1 MNKFCIFILIGE
13 TVWKYILIMSYSYV
27 NIFVF
32 DLHDF
37 LIRFL
42 VKTIKLLLEEENIAR
57 NLKKSPRTGDEIEP
71 EVARLFSTFHTAWPR
86 EMFFPQEFSELT
98 KLYFDIHDED

>member
-1 MNKFCIFILIGE
+1 MNSDDKNVF
-13 TVWKYILIMSYSYV
+13 
-27 NIFVF
+27 NIQLDEK
-32 DLHDF
+32 DL
-37 LIRFL
+37 
-42 VKTIKLLLEEENIAR
+42 KTIKLLLEEENIAR